1 MPFMLH
7 LGAGQIPIEPAWLN
21 NDLKTTD
28 FLGGG
33 ETVRAKDFMLM
44 HAPSELFLSARDWKL
59 TPDCD
64 RSQRAVA
71 IRGHQKSRRTDSSD

>member
-44 HAPSELFLSARDWKL
+44 HAPSELFLSAEGLEAHAGLRSFAARS
-59 TPDCD
+59 CD
-64 RSQRAVA
+64 PW
-71 IRGHQKSRRTDSSD
+71 SSEKPKD